1 MKRKLLLTTIL
12 AFTLLSSCKGDKS
25 ELTENS
31 IEDNVKKT
39 NDLFSFGKI
48 NAGFFTL
55 NNNSFYYSINLD
67 AVNQTNNTFEK
78 TIVQSDLK
86 LVLQNDNI
94 LSAEDTDKLLNL
106 GSTEK
111 ITFWKAG
118 ETKRIGKNKELYTRS
133 LPNHFKEY
141 PIKQAVLVLKLTAN
155 DIVNKTEQTIIHNI
169 DITEDW
175 KSFLST
181 KKNLSTKEKKK
192 SFQDERLVKEEEI
205 LEQESTRDVRDYTVV
220 NKNTTTKT
228 RQISDFVKNTA
239 SSLNGNKSGGDG
251 DDGVA
256 VNKGRKDGSL
266 NSNNYYGDGSRNNES
281 GKAGSSLVG
290 RKAISRPVPQNTCN
304 EAGMIVVRVTVD
316 RNGNVISA
324 QPGIKGSVNSSSCL
338 KSIAKEAAMRSKW
351 EAKEDAPE
359 EQIGSIV
366 YNFKLN

>member
-12 AFTLLSSCKGDKS
+12 AFTLLSSCKEDKS
-25 ELTENS
+25 ELIENS

-48 NAGFFTL
+48 NAGFFTS
-55 NNNSFYYSINLD
+55 NNNSFYYTINLD
-67 AVNQTNNTFEK
+67 AINKTNNTFEK
-78 TIVQSDLK
+78 TIVQADLK

-118 ETKRIGKNKELYTRS
+118 ETKIIGKNIELYTRS

-141 PIKQAVLVLKLTAN
+141 PIKQAVLVLRLTAN
-155 DIVNKTEQTIIHNI
+155 DIVNKTEETIIHNI

-175 KSFLST
+175 KSFLSK
-181 KKNLSTKEKKK
+181 KKNLSTKNKTK
-192 SFQDERLVKEEEI
+192 SFQNERLVKEEEKKI
-205 LEQESTRDVRDYTVV
+205 EQP
-220 NKNTTTKT
+220 KT
-228 RQISDFVKNTA
+228 RKVSDFVKNAA

-256 VNKGRKDGSL
+256 GNKGRKDGSL
-266 NSNNYYGDGSRNNES
+266 NSNNYYGDVSRNNES
-281 GKAGSSLVG
+281 GKAESSLVG
-290 RKAISRPVPQNTCN
+290 RKAISRPVPQNNCN

-316 RNGNVISA
+316 RNGNVVDA
-324 QPGIKGSVNSSSCL
+324 LPGIKGSTSKSSCL
-338 KSIAKEAAMRSKW
+338 NNVAKNAAMRTKW
-351 EAKEDAPE
+351 EAKEDVPE